1 MLGFERLKKFMGNKS
16 EYRSAIRSRKLI
28 RQAFMDILQE
38 CGSAKMT
45 VTEIVRRADI
55 NRATFYAHY
64 PDVQGVIDEIENEI
78 IDKMF
83 DVLRSAPQNDFLN
96 DPKPLLVSIKSY
108 VEDNIDSFRILVK
121 ANEALPFME
130 KMKIVFVE
138 FMSGYEGL
146 PADLRSDP
154 RYPLRCMYFAG
165 GLLSIY
171 QQWLLGNLDC
181 SLDTITVETGELIEY
196 FASTVGK

>member
-1 MLGFERLKKFMGNKS
+1 MGSKA
-16 EYRSAIRSRKLI
+16 EYRSAARSRRLI
-28 RQAFMDILQE
+28 REAFLAIMQE
-38 CGSAKMT
+38 GGSAKMT

-64 PDVQGVIDEIENEI
+64 PDVQGVISEIENEI
-78 IDKMF
+78 IGKMF
-83 DVLRSAPQNDFLN
+83 GVLRETPHGDFLSN
-96 DPKPLLVSIKSY
+96 PRPLLEEIRSY
-108 VEDNIDSFRILVK
+108 VEENMDYFRILVK

-130 KMKIVFVE
+130 KMKTVFVD
-138 FMSGYEGL
+138 FMASYEGV
-146 PADLRSDP
+146 PPEIRADK

-181 SLDTITVETGELIEY
+181 GLDTVTDETGELIAY
-196 FASTVGK
+196 FVRSVGR

>member
-1 MLGFERLKKFMGNKS
+1 MG
-16 EYRSAIRSRKLI
+16 
-28 RQAFMDILQE
+28 ILQE
-38 CGSAKMT
+38 GSSAKMT

-64 PDVQGVIDEIENEI
+64 PDVQGVVDEIENEI

-83 DVLRSAPQNDFLN
+83 DVLRQAPQGDFFS
-96 DPKPLLVSIKSY
+96 DPQPLLGSINTY
-108 VEDNIDSFRILVK
+108 VEENIHFFRILVK

-130 KMKIVFVE
+130 KLKLAFVD
-138 FMSGYEGL
+138 FMSSYESL
-146 PADLRSDP
+146 PESLRADP
-154 RYPLRCMYFAG
+154 RFTLRCMYFAG

-181 SLDTITVETGELIEY
+181 GLETISDEVGEFIGY
-196 FASTVGK
+196 FAQSLIS

>member
-1 MLGFERLKKFMGNKS
+1 MGSKA
-16 EYRSAIRSRKLI
+16 EYRSAVRSRRLI
-28 RQAFMDILQE
+28 REAFLAILQE
-38 CGSAKMT
+38 GGSAKMT

-78 IDKMF
+78 IGKMF
-83 DVLRSAPQNDFLN
+83 DVLREAPQDDFLS
-96 DPKPLLVSIKSY
+96 DPQPLIESVCRY
-108 VEDNIDSFRILVK
+108 VEENMSYFRILVK

-130 KMKIVFVE
+130 KMKTVFVD
-138 FMSGYEGL
+138 FMRSYDGI
-146 PADLRSDP
+146 PAAIRLDSRF
-154 RYPLRCMYFAG
+154 PLRCMYFAG

-181 SLDTITVETGELIEY
+181 SLDVLSEEVGALIKY
-196 FASTVGK
+196 FAESVGRGEVSHEL